1 MFYYNLRVA
10 HREPAHPDAHVHVL
24 PALQV
29 PPFEQ
34 TGVQT
39 AKKQTMKVVQNLFL
53 LCAGCSEVRMNV
65 QRTCC
70 TCCPTPIGCTTAS
83 IGSNTDTTISTCS
96 RAYG

>member
-39 AKKQTMKVVQNLFL
+39 AKKTKDKN
-53 LCAGCSEVRMNV
+53 N
-65 QRTCC
+65 RT
-70 TCCPTPIGCTTAS
+70 PFS
-83 IGSNTDTTISTCS
+83 SYVLDVWE
-96 RAYG
+96 